1 MIPILLYYYYIF
13 TKIHNSYFCFKEY
26 PVDNYILANA
36 FKAIVGAL
44 LRSSGEENAAYF
56 VRDFV
61 ITQLQG
67 KFSILL

>member
-1 MIPILLYYYYIF
+1 MQ
-13 TKIHNSYFCFKEY
+13 EY
-26 PVDNYILANA
+26 PVDNQTLANA

-44 LRSSGEENAAYF
+44 IQSSGKEQAAHF

-67 KFSILL
+67 TIKYFENI